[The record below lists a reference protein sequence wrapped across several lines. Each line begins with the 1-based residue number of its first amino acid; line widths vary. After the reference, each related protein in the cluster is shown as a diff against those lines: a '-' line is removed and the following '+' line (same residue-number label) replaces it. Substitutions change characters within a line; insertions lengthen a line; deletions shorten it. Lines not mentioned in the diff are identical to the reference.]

1 MIQRLGEERID
12 PNVVENH
19 RRIREHLGVDEGFR
33 VETLTPTQFLQLQ
46 VEAAQRRVEDCMR
59 KLAIA
64 QSECARAMDDLR
76 EAEGL
81 RNRAANEGD
90 E

>member
-12 PNVVENH
+12 PSVIEAH
-19 RRIREHLGVDEGFR
+19 RRIREHLAVDEGFR
-33 VETLTPTQFLQLQ
+33 VEDLTATQFLQLQ
-46 VEAAQRRVEDCMR
+46 VDAAQRRVEECMR

-64 QSECARAMDDLR
+64 QSDCARAMDDLR
-76 EAEGL
+76 EAETI
-81 RNRAANEGD
+81 RNRHANEGK